1 MPTADLRRE
10 RAVRRRDDYREVILH
25 AAGRVILSKGYSALT
40 MDDVAREAQ
49 LSKATVYKYVAGKG
63 PLLFDIVGH
72 MFDDVRDRFA
82 EVAAGPGS
90 ATDKLGRL
98 VQVVLESNEETQ
110 QLNRVLSMDKAML
123 KLLRVF
129 AAPPGKS
136 GSAAQAA
143 DRKTLAT
150 LRQKHRQMID
160 LGARVLEEGVASGEF
175 RRMDTGQ
182 ASAFIEAVLQGYSH
196 MRFWDSDSRLT
207 PDAARNLARFIF
219 EGIRNPERH
228 PEGDPR

>member
-10 RAVRRRDDYREVILH
+10 RKARRREDYREVILH
-25 AAGRVILSKGYSALT
+25 AAGRVILDKGYSALT

-129 AAPPGKS
+129 AAPPGKA

-143 DRKTLAT
+143 DRKTLAI

-160 LGARVLEEGVASGEF
+160 LGARVLEEGVASG
-175 RRMDTGQ
+175 
-182 ASAFIEAVLQGYSH
+182 
-196 MRFWDSDSRLT
+196 
-207 PDAARNLARFIF
+207 
-219 EGIRNPERH
+219 
-228 PEGDPR
+228 